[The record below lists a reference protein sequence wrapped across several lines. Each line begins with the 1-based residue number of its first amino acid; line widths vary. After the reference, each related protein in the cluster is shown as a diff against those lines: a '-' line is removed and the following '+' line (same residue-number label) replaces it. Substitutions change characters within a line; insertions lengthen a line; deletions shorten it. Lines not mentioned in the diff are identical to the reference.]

1 MKIGISIGI
10 GSSSASVVFDPLTS
24 GISGLIEDLWAQPS
38 LVTLSGAK
46 VTTWADRAGHADG
59 SSATQGTD
67 ANRPTYDA
75 AGINGRPAVN
85 FAASQQLVLAMNAVA
100 ANRTVFI
107 VSKPDAA
114 TGANQVYVTTA
125 SGALYLMH
133 QTSTSG
139 KTGFYDGAF
148 KEGTSVAGAQI
159 VTYRLT
165 AGTGTATIRINGNVI
180 ATVNHAARAFGGTG
194 QRIGSDT
201 AVNASQFKG
210 LIGRV
215 TVYTG
220 ALSDANVQA
229 IERGFGAYYG
239 ITVA

>member
-1 MKIGISIGI
+1 MRLGLGLGLGTGGAPS
-10 GSSSASVVFDPLTS
+10 VFDPAS
-24 GISGLIEDLWAQPS
+24 VAGLIEDLWAQPS

-46 VTTWADRAGHADG
+46 VTQWTDRAGHADG
-59 SSATQGTD
+59 SNATQGTD

-75 AGINGRPAVN
+75 AGINGRPAIN
-85 FAASQQLVLAMNAVA
+85 FAASQQLVLAMNAVS

-165 AGTGTATIRINGNVI
+165 AGTGTATVRINGSII
-180 ATVNHAARAFGGTG
+180 ATVNHSSRAFGGTG

-201 AVNASQFKG
+201 GVNVSQYKG
-210 LIGRV
+210 MIGRISV
-215 TVYTG
+215 FTG
-220 ALSDANVQA
+220 ALSDANVQLV
-229 IERGFGAYYG
+229 ERGLGAYYG